1 MKTTVAV
8 VDKKGKE
15 FEMRDVEIDNPKS
28 HEVLIKIVATGLCH
42 TDLSVKDG
50 YLPTNYPVILG
61 HEGAGIV
68 EKVGDHVS
76 DLKAGDHVVLSYGSC
91 GKCRPCQEG
100 DAAYCMKF
108 EGLNF
113 TNERQGSDDPIIVDG
128 KKEINAAFFQQSSF
142 GTYAIAH
149 ERNTVKISKKVD
161 LKLMG
166 PLGCGIQTG
175 AGTVMN
181 TLNPNPGSSIAVF
194 GVGSVGLSA
203 IMAAKNAGCAQIIAV
218 DINPK
223 RLSLAKKLGATHAI
237 NSEKK
242 DPVERIRKIIESG
255 VDYAVEAS
263 GIKAVAEQSFNALT
277 NRGTLA
283 IVGAPPGG
291 TEYSFDANEMILSGR
306 KVIGVV
312 EGDSTVKVYIPRLIE
327 LYQQGRFPFDKLIKF
342 YKFKDINK
350 AVKDMEDGK
359 AIKPVLTM

>member
-8 VDKKGKE
+8 VNKKGKE